1 MEKTGFFTG
10 KPPLLELAYLNIKHW
25 QSQSDQDNITH
36 YVRVPLL
43 QYQGQESIDS
53 VVSSAGSLINVG
65 ERGNLSY
72 VEHSG
77 AAIAAGV
84 NALEKLENDMQVAGA
99 KLLTRTKI
107 ALTDTQARDEAGREV
122 SLLRHYANLLEDSI
136 GRMLDFMA
144 MWQGE
149 TDGGNV
155 EISGSIDADYNPTAS
170 LDVLLK
176 MNTAGILS
184 HQTLFDEAK
193 KRGLLSPLR
202 QWQNEQNR
210 LQLQGGLNMD
220 FRQLDDE
227 QNPNQ

>member
-1 MEKTGFFTG
+1 M
-10 KPPLLELAYLNIKHW
+10 
-25 QSQSDQDNITH
+25 
-36 YVRVPLL
+36 
-43 QYQGQESIDS
+43 
-53 VVSSAGSLINVG
+53 G

>member
-1 MEKTGFFTG
+1 
-10 KPPLLELAYLNIKHW
+10 
-25 QSQSDQDNITH
+25 
-36 YVRVPLL
+36 
-43 QYQGQESIDS
+43 
-53 VVSSAGSLINVG
+53 
-65 ERGNLSY
+65 
-72 VEHSG
+72 
-77 AAIAAGV
+77 
-84 NALEKLENDMQVAGA
+84 
-99 KLLTRTKI
+99 
-107 ALTDTQARDEAGREV
+107 
-122 SLLRHYANLLEDSI
+122 
-136 GRMLDFMA
+136 MA